1 VVGEDLTRGLFLD
14 AAEAVEY
21 GLIDEV
27 SRPDGAIRRL
37 PGPGSPPMGFRPL
50 R

>member
-1 VVGEDLTRGLFLD
+1 MMRGLFLG

-27 SRPDGAIRRL
+27 SRPDAAIRRL
-37 PGPGSPPMGFRPL
+37 PGPGTPPMGFRPL

>member
-1 VVGEDLTRGLFLD
+1 VVGEDLTRGLFLG
-14 AAEAVEY
+14 AAEAVAY

-27 SRPDGAIRRL
+27 SRPDAPIRRL
-37 PGPGSPPMGFRPL
+37 PGAGPAPMGFRPL